1 MLIGVTGASGYVGKA
16 VCLDLLNR
24 GFKVRAF
31 LRTSSRPNLPSL
43 DRLECFFISNFLERK
58 AWRSGLKGINILI
71 HCAAKTSEGNS
82 NDRGEELEF
91 QSANVHVT
99 ELIGSEAS
107 ACGVQRLIFLSS
119 IKVHGECNQHNQPFR
134 AIDSPQPVSLYA
146 KTKWEA
152 EKSLLGLCN
161 HSSMELGIIRSPAV
175 YGPNIGGNIG
185 KLVRL
190 CDTAIPLPLAN
201 FASKRSFISIDNLV
215 SFIFTCVSK
224 PLPRKIWLISDNK
237 DLSTAEFISK
247 IRQGFE
253 RPVRLFIIPKQVWR
267 VSGYIAKNF
276 NQIKRLN
283 APLQADI
290 TTSVDCLDWSPV
302 ISTDTAIEQM
312 LSVYRK

>member
-1 MLIGVTGASGYVGKA
+1 MLIGVTGANGFVGKA
-16 VCLDLLNR
+16 ICLDLLNR

-31 LRTSSRPNLPSL
+31 LRASSRLGLPSSE
-43 DRLECFFISNFLERK
+43 RLECFFISNFLDST
-58 AWRSGLKGINILI
+58 AWRSGLNGVNVLI

-82 NDRGEELEF
+82 DDSGEELEF
-91 QSANVHVT
+91 KNTNVHVT
-99 ELIGSEAS
+99 ELIASEAS
-107 ACGVQRLIFLSS
+107 ACGVKRFIFLSS

-190 CDTAIPLPLAN
+190 CDTAIPLPVAN

-224 PLPRKIWLISDNK
+224 PLPRKIWLISDNM
-237 DLSTAEFISK
+237 DLSTAEFVSK
-247 IRQGFE
+247 IRQGFD
-253 RPVRLFIIPKQVWR
+253 RPLRLFIIPKQIWR
-267 VSGYIAKNF
+267 VSGYMAKNF
-276 NQIKRLN
+276 KQIKRLN
-283 APLQADI
+283 APLQADV
-290 TTSVDCLDWSPV
+290 TASVDYLDWSPV
-302 ISTDTAIEQM
+302 ISTDAAIEQM
-312 LSVYRK
+312 LSIHRK